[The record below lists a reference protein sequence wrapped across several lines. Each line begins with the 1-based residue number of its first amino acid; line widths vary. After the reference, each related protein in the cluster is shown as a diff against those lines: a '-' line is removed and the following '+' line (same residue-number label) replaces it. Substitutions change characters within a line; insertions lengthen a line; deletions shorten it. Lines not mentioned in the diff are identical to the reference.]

1 MAQFVFLSV
10 ARNFPRNFARYRL
23 CYCRNW
29 KWQQISILNT
39 FIGYDLSKWRQKCS
53 ILCGCETTRLRLLLP
68 LEVLNIL
75 TSFKRPQYLN
85 TFPETFTR
93 FARGGHKIVFHP
105 PTYNMIYQF
114 YNFYNFLSYCNF
126 LGGRDNIWLH
136 LMHWSSAII
145 AAITLYMYQA
155 DGKLTHFSFSSLGTF
170 YCIQLLP
177 LYLLLWFIAYPRK
190 CLWNG
195 S

>member
-1 MAQFVFLSV
+1 MTYPKDVNSYNDWLWFLTCLLVENYCRWGGGIWGNLTKYRNDVTMAQFVFLSV

-53 ILCGCETTRLRLLLP
+53 ILCSCETTRLRLLVP

-126 LGGRDNIWLH
+126 FGGE
-136 LMHWSSAII
+136 II
-145 AAITLYMYQA
+145 S
-155 DGKLTHFSFSSLGTF
+155 D
-170 YCIQLLP
+170 CI
-177 LYLLLWFIAYPRK
+177 
-190 CLWNG
+190 
-195 S
+195 